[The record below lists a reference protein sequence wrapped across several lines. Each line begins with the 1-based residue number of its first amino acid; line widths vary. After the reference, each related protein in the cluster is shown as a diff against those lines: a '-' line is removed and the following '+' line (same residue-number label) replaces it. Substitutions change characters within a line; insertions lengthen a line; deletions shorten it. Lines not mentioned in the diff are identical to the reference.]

1 MYHYVSDVL
10 DANVTAIDVMAK
22 LVTALD
28 VTADFDDEAF
38 DCVARRYRFRA
49 AEQVLILWGISLSPV
64 KPAFPLCTGGGWGL
78 PVGVT
83 WSGPPWGAFTFR

>member
-38 DCVARRYRFRA
+38 DCVALGRYCFRA
-49 AEQVLILWGISLSPV
+49 
-64 KPAFPLCTGGGWGL
+64 
-78 PVGVT
+78 
-83 WSGPPWGAFTFR
+83 GPRR